1 MKFFLKVVGV
11 ACFNATIGA
20 LFVFFY
26 RTDLAFSVIIPQ
38 IWTLAY
44 AINSRKE
51 NNYDN

>member
-1 MKFFLKVVGV
+1 MKNFLKIIGV

-26 RTDLAFSVIIPQ
+26 RTDLLFSIVVPQ

-44 AINSRKE
+44 AINLFKDGKE
-51 NNYDN
+51 K